1 MSAWRSALV
10 VGLVAGIVGCR
21 ENITTSGR
29 CPSLCPRSNVQ
40 LADTLLAM
48 ADSADTSV
56 RGFVLVREAS
66 YLLASSLDSLQSV
79 ALIRFTARDT
89 SWTAADTGSLVD
101 TEYIGRQDS
110 VGLTLQILQRDTAV
124 KNLRLV
130 VYRLPAQLDTAAT
143 YASIS
148 PYLTDAYLVD
158 TAPVLDTAQG
168 GSPTFRIAD
177 SLAIPPGDSGVVSLA
192 VGIVA
197 SAKTALTFGSG
208 AALTGT
214 TAPSL
219 TYYVHAKAPFD
230 TTSHVLTPGTF
241 VDLFVMNPPPAQP
254 PPGVLAIG
262 GIPTARASLR
272 LSLPKVV
279 VDSESIVRATLLFN
293 TVGSAGGFAR
303 DSFYVVAEPVVR
315 DYGVKSVLWPDSSVS
330 GKVLVHQGQSG
341 PIELDIAPILRFWG
355 TTVGDSTPR
364 LVVVRVYPE
373 GTILGAVNFSSRSA
387 GAAGPQLRVTYVKPY
402 TFGVP

>member
-10 VGLVAGIVGCR
+10 IGLVAGIVGCR
-21 ENITTSGR
+21 ENLTTSGR
-29 CPSLCPRSNVQ
+29 CPALCPRTNVQ

-56 RGFVLVREAS
+56 RGFVLTREAS
-66 YLLASSLDSLQSV
+66 YLLTSTLDSLQSV
-79 ALIRFTARDT
+79 ALIRFSARDT
-89 SWTAADTGSLVD
+89 MWTFTESNGTVD
-101 TEYIGRQDS
+101 SQYIGTQDS
-110 VGLTLQILQRDTAV
+110 VGLTLEILQRDTAV
-124 KNLRLV
+124 KNLRLLI
-130 VYRLPAQLDTAAT
+130 YRLPAQFDTAST

-158 TAPVLDTAQG
+158 TVPVLDTTQT

-177 SLAIPPGDSGVVSLA
+177 SLAIPPGDSGVASLA
-192 VGIVA
+192 VAIVA
-197 SAKTALTFGSG
+197 GGKTAFTFGSG
-208 AALTGT
+208 NLGT
-214 TAPSL
+214 ASPVL

-230 TTSHVLTPGTF
+230 TTSHVISVEPF
-241 VDLFVMNPPPAQP
+241 VSLFVMNPPPGNP
-254 PPGVLAIG
+254 PAGVLAIG
-262 GIPTARASLR
+262 GIPTARATLR
-272 LSLPKVV
+272 LALPKVV

-293 TVGSAGGFAR
+293 TVGAAGGFAR
-303 DSFYVVAEPVVR
+303 DSFYLLAEPVVR

-341 PIELDIAPILRFWG
+341 PVELDIAPILRFWG

-373 GTILGAVNFSSRSA
+373 GAILGAVNFASRVA
-387 GAAGPQLRVTYVKPY
+387 GAPGPQLRVTYVKPY

>member
-143 YASIS
+143 YASIPKRRS
-148 PYLTDAYLVD
+148 STPCRVR
-158 TAPVLDTAQG
+158 P
-168 GSPTFRIAD
+168 
-177 SLAIPPGDSGVVSLA
+177 
-192 VGIVA
+192 
-197 SAKTALTFGSG
+197 
-208 AALTGT
+208 
-214 TAPSL
+214 
-219 TYYVHAKAPFD
+219 KAPHNSFSRLPHARK
-230 TTSHVLTPGTF
+230 TYLC
-241 VDLFVMNPPPAQP
+241 
-254 PPGVLAIG
+254 
-262 GIPTARASLR
+262 TARRRSPRPRILSSAS
-272 LSLPKVV
+272 
-279 VDSESIVRATLLFN
+279 T
-293 TVGSAGGFAR
+293 
-303 DSFYVVAEPVVR
+303 
-315 DYGVKSVLWPDSSVS
+315 
-330 GKVLVHQGQSG
+330 
-341 PIELDIAPILRFWG
+341 
-355 TTVGDSTPR
+355 
-364 LVVVRVYPE
+364 
-373 GTILGAVNFSSRSA
+373 
-387 GAAGPQLRVTYVKPY
+387 RVTLC
-402 TFGVP
+402 